1 MFGSVWSVEQ
11 EKNGHQIDKFTLGGT
26 LVAMGVVYGDIGTSP
41 LYVMKAIIEGNG
53 GLDQVSEAFILGAVS
68 LVFWTLTLL
77 TTVKYVMIALKA
89 DNQV

>member
-1 MFGSVWSVEQ
+1 MVSGTR
-11 EKNGHQIDKFTLGGT
+11 KNGHQIDKFTLGGT

-41 LYVMKAIIEGNG
+41 LYVMKAIIGGNG

-68 LVFWTLTLL
+68 LVFLTLTLL

-89 DNQV
+89 DN